1 MDPALS
7 HRAFFAQL
15 VTSAANASKNDRLRE
30 AFATTPRENFV
41 GPGPWKIFAGGN
53 LVETPTSDP
62 AFLYQDVVVA
72 LAPERHI
79 NNGQPVLHAMCLA
92 ALNIQPGESI
102 LHIGAGTGYYT
113 AILGKL
119 TGPAGSVIAYEI
131 EADLAVRAA
140 ANLSDAPNVTVE
152 NRNAA
157 AGSLPPS
164 DAIYVS
170 AGATGPL
177 DTWLDALRPSGRLL
191 FPLTSSDG
199 PSGAPGP
206 GAMLLITRPQN
217 ASPDA
222 SPTPTEIF
230 AARFLSAAI
239 FIHCT
244 GARDDATGAK
254 LAEAFKRGDAR
265 NVRSLH
271 RRTAPDSTAWCAGK
285 TWWLSTAAAP

>member
-1 MDPALS
+1 MESALS
-7 HRAFFAQL
+7 HRVFFAKL

-30 AFATTPRENFV
+30 AFATTPREQFV
-41 GPGPWKIFAGGN
+41 GPGPWKIFAGGS
-53 LVETPTSDP
+53 LVETPTNDP

-92 ALNIQPGESI
+92 ALNIQPGEAI
-102 LHIGAGTGYYT
+102 AHIGAGTGYYT
-113 AILGKL
+113 AILAKL
-119 TGPAGSVIAYEI
+119 TGPSGPVIAYEI
-131 EADLAVRAA
+131 EADLAARAA
-140 ANLSDAPNVTVE
+140 TNLYDVRNVTVE

-157 AGSLPPS
+157 DGPLPPS
-164 DAIYVS
+164 DVIYVN

-177 DTWLDALRPSGRLL
+177 DTWLDALRPGGRLL

-199 PSGAPGP
+199 PGGAPGP

-222 SPTPTEIF
+222 PPAPVEIL

-254 LAEAFKRGDAR
+254 LAEAFKRADAR
-265 NVRSLH
+265 NVHSLH
-271 RRTAPDSTAWCAGK
+271 RHTAPDSTAWCAGK
-285 TWWLSTAAAP
+285 TWWLSTAAPP

>member
-1 MDPALS
+1 MQAAHS

-15 VTSAANASKNDRLRE
+15 VTSAAGASKNDRLRE

-102 LHIGAGTGYYT
+102 IHIGAGTGYYT
-113 AILGKL
+113 AILAKL
-119 TGPAGSVIAYEI
+119 TGHTGSVLAYEI
-131 EADLAVRAA
+131 EADLAARAA
-140 ANLSDAPNVTVE
+140 ANLADAPNVSVG

-157 AGSLPPS
+157 VGELPS
-164 DAIYVS
+164 CDVIYVS

-199 PSGAPGP
+199 PAGAPGP
-206 GAMLLITRPQN
+206 GAMLLLTRAPN
-217 ASPDA
+217 PAPDA
-222 SPTPTEIF
+222 APSSTQIF
-230 AARFLSAAI
+230 AARFLSPAI

-244 GARDDATGAK
+244 GARDDLTAAK
-254 LAEAFKRGDAR
+254 LAEAFKRGDAT

-271 RRTAPDSTAWCAGK
+271 RHTPPGATGWCAGEN
-285 TWWLSTAAAP
+285 WWLSTATPP